1 MRFTPAT
8 LLLQRLRHGG
18 PSWIVGTLRE
28 RIHPARPTFSSAAS
42 TALQTRSALEIGGP
56 SRLFRPRGGLPAYAW
71 LNRIDNINFAAATA
85 WETSLRDGGE
95 FLFHPTKP
103 PGRQYLREASALTG
117 FADAAYDTLI
127 SSHCLEHLANPL
139 AALRE
144 WHRVVRPGGHLLL
157 ALPDP
162 ARTFDHR
169 RPVTK
174 LAHLVSDF
182 EKQTSEDDLTH
193 LEEVLALHDLDLDPA
208 AGCAT
213 AFEARCRDNLRHRCL
228 HHHVFDLDLLRSAL
242 AETGWQTLAAEK
254 LAPLHLVAFARRP
267 DSSP

>member
-1 MRFTPAT
+1 MNRI
-8 LLLQRLRHGG
+8 LHRLRHGG
-18 PSWIVGTLRE
+18 LSWLAGALRDRILPHSPSFLV
-28 RIHPARPTFSSAAS
+28 AAAS
-42 TALQTRSALEIGGP
+42 SFTRRSALEIGGP

-71 LNRIDNINFAAATA
+71 RNRIDNVNFAAATA
-85 WETSLRDGGE
+85 WESALHDGGP
-95 FLFHPTKP
+95 FHFHPAKP
-103 PGRQYLREASALTG
+103 PGRQFLREAYALTG
-117 FADAAYDTLI
+117 IAEASYDAVL

-144 WHRVVRPGGHLLL
+144 WRRIVRPGGHLLL

-174 LAHLVSDF
+174 LAHLVSDYK
-182 EKQTSEDDLTH
+182 KQTSEDDLTH

-208 AGCAT
+208 AGSAT

-242 AETGWQTLAAEK
+242 DETGWQTLAAEK

-267 DSSP
+267 DSST